1 LPTLTETQVDYFLLD
16 CQVGQQTGGT
26 GQAFDWQLLDAVK
39 DKSKLILAGGLNAE
53 NVQTAAHCQLAML
66 DLNSGLESA
75 PGIKD
80 PQKITQIFS
89 LLRQY

>member
-1 LPTLTETQVDYFLLD
+1 
-16 CQVGQQTGGT
+16 
-26 GQAFDWQLLDAVK
+26 
-39 DKSKLILAGGLNAE
+39 LILAGGLNAE